1 MSMRITKVYTKS
13 GDDGTTGLVGGQ
25 RLRKDHARI
34 ESYGTVDELMAA
46 MACARVEFSAE
57 HVGRVRSA
65 QRAADFAGLL
75 EYMQNLLFTLGGEL
89 ATRVED
95 LDPRMPVIG
104 AGDVEFL
111 ERACDAYNAE
121 LPALKDFVL
130 PGGSR
135 TSAALHV
142 ARTVARRA
150 ERCVVALAAEEP
162 VGAHCAVFLNR
173 FSDALFV
180 LCRWVNREMQ
190 VPEVLWRHGMKP
202 PALPGV
208 DDAGQ

>member
-1 MSMRITKVYTKS
+1 MSMRITKVYTKG

-25 RLRKDHARI
+25 RLRKDHPRI

-46 MACARVEFSAE
+46 LAVARVEWQQE
-57 HVGRVRSA
+57 HPGRVRSA
-65 QRAADFAGLL
+65 ERAADFAALL

-95 LDPRMPVIG
+95 LDPRMPVIRG
-104 AGDVEFL
+104 EDVAYL
-111 ERACDAYNAE
+111 EQVCDAYNAE
-121 LPALKDFVL
+121 LEALRDFVL

-135 TSAALHV
+135 TSAALHL

-150 ERCVVALAAEEP
+150 ERCVVALSAQEK
-162 VGAHCAVFLNR
+162 VGPDCAVFLNR

-180 LCRWVNREMQ
+180 LCRWVNRELR
-190 VPEVLWRHGMKP
+190 VPEVLWRHGLKP
-202 PALPGV
+202 PPLPG
-208 DDAGQ
+208 DGGEPQ